1 MYECISQELAAI
13 GIIHG
18 AKSCRDK
25 IKKLKQ
31 DFKKLKDHNNKSGN
45 GRKTSKWYDRLNALL
60 GHRPAFVG
68 TANTIASSTMGW
80 EDAMAV
86 ELSQDDDELGNG
98 LFPIELEISELS
110 PPEIHGSAS
119 SSPFPT
125 TKRKG
130 KRTRD
135 DSFLDTITVMDDR
148 RALASKENEDRHAMA
163 NMEMH
168 DERLLHA
175 HKAQESQD
183 QLLQVM
189 ADSAARQVE
198 VAARQVEVAAR
209 QVEVAALQ
217 VEQQNSFQAG
227 LLGVLSELVKSNRP
241 PIKKKRKTCRR

>member
-1 MYECISQELAAI
+1 
-13 GIIHG
+13 
-18 AKSCRDK
+18 
-25 IKKLKQ
+25 
-31 DFKKLKDHNNKSGN
+31 
-45 GRKTSKWYDRLNALL
+45 
-60 GHRPAFVG
+60 
-68 TANTIASSTMGW
+68 MGW

-86 ELSQDDDELGNG
+86 ELSKDDDELGNVV
-98 LFPIELEISELS
+98 FPLELDISELS
-110 PPEIHGSAS
+110 PPEIHGRAS

-148 RALASKENEDRHAMA
+148 RALASKENDDRHAMA
-163 NMEMH
+163 NKEMH

-183 QLLQVM
+183 QLLKVM
-189 ADSAARQVE
+189 ADS
-198 VAARQVEVAAR
+198 AARQVEVAAR